1 MFEVTQR
8 GETTTVKTDKGTYK
22 IRYNARYRRWQVSLA
37 PSRAV
42 FRESHNG
49 FQGALDIVE
58 QLARG

>member
-8 GETTTVKTDKGTYK
+8 GETTTVKTLKGTYK
-22 IRYNARYRRWQVSLA
+22 IRYNARYRRWQVSLT
-37 PSRAV
+37 PSKAV
-42 FRESHNG
+42 LRESHSG